1 MKMKINYTGIRQ
13 FAGKYRYLTFVV
25 ILELMVILWAF
36 VSLFGKKV
44 TMDIDLSEADYYSSC
59 VQDGD
64 RLVIRQSDNE
74 VGVVKK
80 SVEYSGIRLRP
91 GRYEI
96 WAEYTAKMPGYDSTQ
111 WDGEDSLVLCSI
123 GVSSL
128 GFVQQ
133 LAGNHMEI
141 YANSVPKAE
150 PFWINS
156 FTDCKNLVL
165 SVEYQGYGD
174 VTIQKITI
182 SESVYYRFTRLFTIL
197 AVIAVIDMLI
207 YIVFFGKEASKDG
220 NSCCRIMHRGAI
232 LAIAAIA
239 FFSSIPVF
247 YRFIYVGHD
256 FSFHIAR
263 IAEIA
268 SGILSGNFHIKI
280 QPEMVNGYGYAT
292 PLFYPQLFLYIPAL
306 LYVAGFPLHTSYQIF
321 VVIINLATCMICY
334 YSIAKISD
342 DKKLAL
348 LGSFLYTFSPYR
360 LSELYVAGR
369 LGEILSM
376 VFFPLII
383 YGVYNLYKEEEHVTL
398 RDCIPIVIGVS
409 GVMQS
414 HLVSILFTG
423 IFLAIFV
430 VMNIR
435 KTFRLKRL
443 YCLAAAVIMVLLL
456 NAWFIVPFLDSMDM
470 DILVNNDGVLMFQG
484 SGVYPIQIFSIFN
497 FGKGL
502 NVPMLTG
509 NEFCLTMGVPLI
521 LGVLLFVYVSA
532 KVKEPEIQA
541 QKLYKAGKV
550 NALFAVLTIIFSL
563 WIFPWDEINNISR
576 TLAVWLAKVEFSWRF
591 LSAGAAFA
599 SFAAAVALHYTK
611 AFNEKL
617 YRGCILCMISLTVL
631 TTGFFYADLSFE
643 ASGAA
648 ICSVNQIDDFALGV
662 TNDYQLSGSDVNA
675 CHSRNVS
682 TTSDKLIVE
691 DYEYKDGITKL
702 KLVSTASEGFEKVII
717 PLFNYPG
724 YKACDSVTG
733 EQFYIESGQ
742 NKKMMINVPAGYDGS
757 IIVRYVEK
765 TIWRAAE
772 LVSLIAFSAFIVWGI
787 SAKKRKGKS
796 EI

>member
-1 MKMKINYTGIRQ
+1 MKMIINYAGIRR
-13 FAGKYRYLTFVV
+13 FADKHRYIAFVV
-25 ILELMVILWAF
+25 FLELMVILWAF
-36 VSLFGKKV
+36 ASLFGKK
-44 TMDIDLSEADYYSSC
+44 TTIDIDLSEADYYNGC
-59 VQDGD
+59 NQDGD
-64 RLVIRQSDNE
+64 RLVISQSDNE
-74 VGVVKK
+74 TGVVKK
-80 SVEYSGIRLRP
+80 SAEYSGIELRP

-96 WAEYTAKMPGYDSTQ
+96 RADYTAALPGYDSTQ
-111 WDGEDSLVLCSI
+111 WDGEDNLILCSI

-133 LAGNHMEI
+133 LAGSNMEI
-141 YANSVPKAE
+141 YANSVPGAE

-156 FTDCKNLVL
+156 FTYCRNLVL
-165 SVEYQGYGD
+165 SVEYRGYGD
-174 VTIQKITI
+174 ITIQNISI
-182 SESVYYRFTRLFTIL
+182 SESVYYRFTRFIAIL
-197 AVIAVIDMLI
+197 AVIAVIDVLV
-207 YIVFFGKEASKDG
+207 YIIFSDKEISKGKKI
-220 NSCCRIMHRGAI
+220 CYLKTHRGVI
-232 LAIAAIA
+232 LAISAIT
-239 FFSSIPVF
+239 FFSSLPVI
-247 YRFIYVGHD
+247 YRYIYVGHD

-268 SGILSGNFHIKI
+268 SGIMSGNFLVKI
-280 QPEMVNGYGYAT
+280 QPEMVNGYGYAS

-321 VVIINLATCMICY
+321 VVIINLATCIICY
-334 YSIAKISD
+334 YSIAKLSA
-342 DKKLAL
+342 DKKIAL
-348 LGSFLYTFSPYR
+348 LGSLLYTFSPYR

-383 YGVYNLYKEEEHVTL
+383 YGVYNLYKEEEHINL
-398 RDCIPIVIGVS
+398 RACIPLVIGVS

-435 KTFRLKRL
+435 KTFRFKRL
-443 YCLAAAVIMVLLL
+443 YCLAVALIMVLLL

-470 DILVNNDGVLMFQG
+470 DILVNNDGMLMFQG
-484 SGVYPIQIFSIFN
+484 SGVYPIQIFSIFS

-502 NVPMLTG
+502 NVPMLTS

-532 KVKEPEIQA
+532 KVTNPEIQA
-541 QKLYKAGKV
+541 QKLYKAGKQ
-550 NALFAVLTIIFSL
+550 NALFAVLTIVFSL

-591 LSAGAAFA
+591 LSVGAAFA
-599 SFAAAVALHYTK
+599 SFAAAAALCYTK
-611 AFNEKL
+611 DVNEKL

-648 ICSVNQIDDFALGV
+648 LYSINNIDDFALGV
-662 TNDYQLSGSDVNA
+662 TNDYQLLGSDVNA

-682 TTSDKLIVE
+682 TTSDQLIVE
-691 DYEYKDGITKL
+691 DYEYKNGITRL
-702 KLVSTASEGFEKVII
+702 DLTNTASEGFEKVII

-724 YKACDSVTG
+724 YKAYDSLTG
-733 EQFYIESGQ
+733 EQYYIESGQ
-742 NKKMMINVPAGYDGS
+742 NKKMMINIPAGYEGS

-765 TIWRAAE
+765 IIWRVAE
-772 LVSLIAFSAFIVWGI
+772 LVSLIALVGFVVWGI
-787 SAKKRKGKS
+787 SAKRKGKS